1 MYRSMTCSHKDSAY
15 FAFIIKAIWIAVRR
29 TGMVKSKSIKEANVS
44 VHRARVQLEK
54 GEHTFQLLHL
64 IFISLLLIKFSNTV
78 VLN

>member
-1 MYRSMTCSHKDSAY
+1 
-15 FAFIIKAIWIAVRR
+15 
-29 TGMVKSKSIKEANVS
+29 MVKSKSIKEANVS